1 VKLQQMAQKT
11 SEFLSKPCG
20 LSRVGQ
26 YHCCRHVT
34 TRDIY
39 FPTSNEETMKKVLL
53 ASAALLAVVALS
65 APAKADPLKVT
76 VGGSVK
82 FEAGFVDEK
91 YDSNYRPYDFT
102 NSPELSIG
110 AEGKADNGLV
120 YGGKIEVVNELN
132 FDRTLA
138 FVDENGSIVA
148 LNPEFGS
155 RSQEIKFDKAA
166 VYFGGKWGKVELGD
180 EASAGNR
187 LGVTAPTGFGTG
199 GFAGD
204 YQNFLLIN
212 NVASIADGTKGFSLP
227 TEGFY
232 FRSLANSYKAS
243 LSESGLEDYENST
256 KISYF
261 TPKFSGVQL
270 GVSLTPK
277 VGDTL
282 NTVNRDKKVGYAV
295 DNAPADVTQYDNL
308 IESAINYSYKMD
320 NGLGLAASLGY
331 NHANATDGL
340 GTDKDREDLNSFNAG
355 LSGTYAGFTLGGGYT
370 FNGDSGLAK
379 QSSAA
384 SRYDDNGQ
392 TFNVGLQYATGPFAV
407 GVNYLN
413 AETEGDVALSDN
425 VKLQTV
431 GLGATYELAPGL
443 STFAEVDF
451 VNYEA
456 EGQFLVLGTETS
468 KKYDS
473 TVFILGTKLDF

>member
-1 VKLQQMAQKT
+1 
-11 SEFLSKPCG
+11 
-20 LSRVGQ
+20 
-26 YHCCRHVT
+26 
-34 TRDIY
+34 
-39 FPTSNEETMKKVLL
+39 MKKVLL

-91 YDSNYRPYDFT
+91 YDSSYRAYDFT

-120 YGGKIEVVNELN
+120 YGGKIEVTNGIH
-132 FDRTLA
+132 FDA
-138 FVDENGSIVA
+138 AGA
-148 LNPEFGS
+148 
-155 RSQEIKFDKAA
+155 RSQEIEFDKSVA
-166 VYFGGKWGKVELGD
+166 YFGGKWGKVEFGD

-212 NVASIADGTKGFSLP
+212 NVGTIADGTKGTSSSA
-227 TEGFY
+227 EGFY
-232 FRSLANSYKAS
+232 FRSLANSYKAA
-243 LSESGLEDYENST
+243 LSESGLEEYENST
-256 KISYF
+256 KVSYF

-282 NTVNRDKKVGYAV
+282 NSVNRVKKATYAV

-413 AETEGDVALSDN
+413 AESEGSVAVSDN

-431 GLGATYELAPGL
+431 GLGATYELAAGL

-456 EGQFLVLGTETS
+456 EQAFLTGGTETS

>member
-1 VKLQQMAQKT
+1 
-11 SEFLSKPCG
+11 
-20 LSRVGQ
+20 
-26 YHCCRHVT
+26 
-34 TRDIY
+34 
-39 FPTSNEETMKKVLL
+39 MKKVLL

-91 YDSNYRPYDFT
+91 YDSNYRAYDFT

-120 YGGKIEVVNELN
+120 YGGKIEVANELT
-132 FDRTLA
+132 FDRSSDVTL
-138 FVDENGSIVA
+138 VDGN
-148 LNPEFGS
+148 LNVVTYKVFGN
-155 RSQEIKFDKAA
+155 RTQEIKFDKAA

-180 EASAGNR
+180 EAGAGNR
-187 LGVTAPTGFGTG
+187 LGVTAPTGFGSG

-212 NVASIADGTKGFSLP
+212 NVATIVDGTKGTSGYKGASSAAD
-227 TEGFY
+227 GFA

-277 VGDTL
+277 VGDSL

-308 IESAINYSYKMD
+308 IESAINYSYKLD

-340 GTDKDREDLNSFNAG
+340 VANTDREDLNSFNAG

-370 FNGDSGLAK
+370 FDGDSGLAK
-379 QSSAA
+379 KSTAA
-384 SRYDDNGQ
+384 KRYDDNGQ

-413 AETEGDVALSDN
+413 AESEGSVAVADN
-425 VKLQTV
+425 VQLQTV

-456 EGQFLVLGTETS
+456 EQAFLTGGTETS

>member
-1 VKLQQMAQKT
+1 
-11 SEFLSKPCG
+11 
-20 LSRVGQ
+20 
-26 YHCCRHVT
+26 
-34 TRDIY
+34 
-39 FPTSNEETMKKVLL
+39 
-53 ASAALLAVVALS
+53 
-65 APAKADPLKVT
+65 
-76 VGGSVK
+76 
-82 FEAGFVDEK
+82 
-91 YDSNYRPYDFT
+91 
-102 NSPELSIG
+102 
-110 AEGKADNGLV
+110 
-120 YGGKIEVVNELN
+120 
-132 FDRTLA
+132 
-138 FVDENGSIVA
+138 
-148 LNPEFGS
+148 
-155 RSQEIKFDKAA
+155 
-166 VYFGGKWGKVELGD
+166 
-180 EASAGNR
+180 
-187 LGVTAPTGFGTG
+187 
-199 GFAGD
+199 
-204 YQNFLLIN
+204 
-212 NVASIADGTKGFSLP
+212 
-227 TEGFY
+227 
-232 FRSLANSYKAS
+232 
-243 LSESGLEDYENST
+243 
-256 KISYF
+256 
-261 TPKFSGVQL
+261 VQL

-277 VGDTL
+277 VGDSL
-282 NTVNRDKKVGYAV
+282 NSVNRVKKATYAV
-295 DNAPADVTQYDNL
+295 ADAPAAVTQYDNL